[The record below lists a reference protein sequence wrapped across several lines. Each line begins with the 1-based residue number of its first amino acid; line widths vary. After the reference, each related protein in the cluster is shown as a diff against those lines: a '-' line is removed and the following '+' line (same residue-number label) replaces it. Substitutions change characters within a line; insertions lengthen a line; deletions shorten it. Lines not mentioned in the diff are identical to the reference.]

1 MISGLYKNTKGARE
15 NEIETADAL
24 LKVEGGVAVLVPSA
38 SAMLAQFER
47 EAKAIEEK
55 QKELR
60 KRIQAEMEK
69 NGIIKIDTD
78 ELTIT
83 YVAPTTREQ
92 FDNKKFRAD
101 KPDLYDEYVKISSV
115 SACVKIT
122 MKGERK

>member
-15 NEIETADAL
+15 NEISTTDTL
-24 LKVEGGVAVLVPSA
+24 LKVEGGVAVLMPSA

-60 KRIQAEMEK
+60 KRILAEMEK
-69 NGIIKIDTD
+69 HGIVKIDTD

-83 YVAPTTREQ
+83 YVAPTTREN
-92 FDNKKFRAD
+92 FDSKKFRAD
-101 KPDLYDEYVKISSV
+101 KPDLYDEYIKIGTVSASVKI
-115 SACVKIT
+115 KL
-122 MKGERK
+122 KGE